1 MTPERD
7 DLERQLAAIATEAD
21 AVLAGLTE
29 AQVNWRPSP
38 ERWSIGECISH
49 LNVGIRV
56 VLPALDHAI
65 ESARE
70 RGWTGTGPFRYG
82 WLASL
87 MVRSQ
92 EPPVKRRIRTW
103 PIIQPVTERHDA
115 ARLQAE
121 FHAVRRELRERLT
134 RAAGLDWKRAKVQSP
149 VSRFVRMPFGAY
161 LAFLLAHDRRHLW
174 QARGVR
180 NQPGFPA

>member
-7 DLERQLAAIATEAD
+7 GLERQVAAITAEAD

-38 ERWSIGECISH
+38 ERWSIGDCISH

-56 VLPALDHAI
+56 VLPALDRAI
-65 ESARE
+65 ETARD
-70 RGWTGTGPFRYG
+70 RGWTGQGPFRYG
-82 WLASL
+82 WFANW
-87 MVRSQ
+87 MARSQ
-92 EPPVKRRIRTW
+92 EPPVRRRIRTW

-121 FHAVRRELRERLT
+121 FHAVRSELRERLT
-134 RAAGLDWKRAKVQSP
+134 RAAGLDWRRAKVQSP

-180 NQPGFPA
+180 NHPAFPA